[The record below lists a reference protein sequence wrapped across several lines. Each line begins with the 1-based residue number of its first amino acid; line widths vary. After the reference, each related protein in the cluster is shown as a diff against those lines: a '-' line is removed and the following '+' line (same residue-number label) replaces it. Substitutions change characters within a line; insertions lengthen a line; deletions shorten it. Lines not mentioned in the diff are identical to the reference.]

1 MREKLYWTI
10 ERFSLRYAYFLFFDT
25 TSYLADQLFTR
36 HKVRVW
42 FESEYTKEGSPYRVI
57 LCRVQSS
64 WRPWRNL
71 KRRCCSAGISTMCPK
86 SAHLWMPWKK
96 RKERQIKM
104 KLTPL
109 KKQSKN
115 AQRKYYAAK
124 RGSWNGLSPVTRIV
138 QSRKVYDRNRIRQ
151 EERRSP
157 KD

>member
-1 MREKLYWTI
+1 M
-10 ERFSLRYAYFLFFDT
+10 
-25 TSYLADQLFTR
+25 
-36 HKVRVW
+36 W
-42 FESEYTKEGSPYRVI
+42 FESEYTKEGSPYRAI
-57 LCRVQSS
+57 LCRV
-64 WRPWRNL
+64 RKRDVPEFLAVLEEL
-71 KRRCCSAGISTMCPK
+71 KKKMLLCGHLDYVSEVSTFMD
-86 SAHLWMPWKK
+86 AAEK

-138 QSRKVYDRNRIRQ
+138 QSRKAYDRNHIRQ